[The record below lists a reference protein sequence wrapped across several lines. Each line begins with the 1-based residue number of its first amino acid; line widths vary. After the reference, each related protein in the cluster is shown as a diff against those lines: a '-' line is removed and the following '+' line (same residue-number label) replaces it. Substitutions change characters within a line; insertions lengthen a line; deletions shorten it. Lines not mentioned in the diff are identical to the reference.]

1 MPGPVGPSSSNVSGS
16 SGYSGRSGYSG
27 YSGFSG
33 VGTSGYSGYSGLGTS
48 GYSGYSGLGTIGGST
63 GVTDNRILR
72 ADGTGGST
80 LQNSAVA
87 INDTGTV
94 IGIDGSTTVPAFAF
108 AGAPTTGWSFVS
120 DEIAILFGGARFQ
133 RITSTSHSIQSNT
146 AKFIGGTFDGD
157 VALERDTSARW
168 KITDNGVGFGDLK
181 VRQHYVDATMTAGGT
196 TGAQTINKA
205 AGSVNFATGTSTLVV
220 TNSLV
225 TVNSLVLCVIQTA
238 DATAVLKSVVPAAG
252 SFTITL
258 NAATTAET
266 KVAFHVINQ

>member
-16 SGYSGRSGYSG
+16 SGFSGRSGYSG
-27 YSGFSG
+27 YSGYSG

-80 LQNSAVA
+80 AQTSAVA
-87 INDTGTV
+87 IDDTGTV
-94 IGIDGSTTVPAFAF
+94 IGINGSTTVPAFAF
-108 AGAPTTGWSFVS
+108 ADGVTGFAFDGTDVG
-120 DEIAILFGGARFQ
+120 IITGGTRSH
-133 RITSTSHSIQSNT
+133 RIDSAKHHIVSNT
-146 AKFIGGTFDGD
+146 AKLVGGTFDGD
-157 VALERDTSARW
+157 VALQRDTTARW
-168 KITDNGVGFGDLK
+168 KITDNGAGFGDLK

-225 TVNSLVLCVIQTA
+225 TTNSLVLCVVQTA

-266 KVAFHVINQ
+266 RVAFHVINQ